1 MSSVA
6 SFRGEGEYSGGY
18 DSGAHIPVTGGD
30 DMDPSLGE
38 SALLKLYCWLSFIIN
53 ALENECSLTH
63 RFAFDSRLTAGGFR
77 VIYDRETPFE
87 LRIQV
92 RYVVVV

>member
-18 DSGAHIPVTGGD
+18 DSGIHIPVTGGD

-38 SALLKLYCWLSFIIN
+38 SALLKPYCCLSFIT
-53 ALENECSLTH
+53 LESECSLTH
-63 RFAFDSRLTAGGFR
+63 RFTPDSRMTAGGFR

-92 RYVVVV
+92 RYAVVV